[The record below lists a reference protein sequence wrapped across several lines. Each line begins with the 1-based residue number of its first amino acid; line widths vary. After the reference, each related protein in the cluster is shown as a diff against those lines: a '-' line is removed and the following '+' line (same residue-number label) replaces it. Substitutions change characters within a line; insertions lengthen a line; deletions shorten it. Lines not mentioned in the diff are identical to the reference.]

1 MSINIQNTRGDINL
15 IDQNNIKE
23 GQLIWSFKNTDVNNS
38 LGHTYSDGQLWIK
51 EPSGLLEVS
60 NRRSIDSLNFKGY
73 IDESFNGDFTNANE
87 VTQQQFK
94 RCHVGDF
101 FIFSITDKNNYK
113 IPFYKGDIL
122 LITDTQYSLV
132 ENQLYRDILTS
143 VDYIRIPGSQLDTT
157 LTDLDTDNI
166 QEAISKLELR
176 LFYCGDINTIE
187 EFNNLIKKKGGFYLF
202 KNSDISIDSSLF
214 DLNLNNNYEGRLLD
228 SGFIKFRYND
238 IIVWNGEKWN
248 IISTG
253 LLAKDISYT
262 PNSDEIDN
270 IDNFDSYIKIILKSS
285 KSLQEAIDILNINK
299 APLDKNYKIP
309 FSVLPESITTG
320 LSMQGKFYPI
330 IDISK
335 DPNDSSNQNNWPEP
349 IDLENNLLEKWRSGW
364 FYIVDTQNI
373 KNVQYKDP
381 LISSRTIEL
390 NTGDW
395 IVWVEKLN
403 RFEVID
409 NSDRVSS
416 IDVYKDDTNYTS
428 LLGSVGFK
436 STSDKL
442 SLRVSDNI
450 VEISTDGE
458 VITQDPTQKG
468 RKNYFSKYSDN
479 NYLTNSHLKEI
490 DDSIISEWNFQ
501 IGESTSYK
509 ILSTYGD
516 LEIKPTV
523 SNTNTGFTNHSIN
536 FITSI
541 YDSNKQNYTR
551 TTSIKGSTLRN
562 LTNDN
567 IYINLPEASSTLLG
581 ILKNDYLSPNYTV
594 KTNSN
599 GFITDSLN
607 SEIIVDNNDVLSNN
621 FENGYYNVGIGRSVS
636 EDIDTGEITFYSK
649 STDNDVGF
657 YTRSKNIQDPLSNKS
672 ELIEHLLNRDE
683 SKTKTSLKLNT
694 YNLNLDKVT
703 INYLPYSNG
712 SIITWE
718 EIEESYGN
726 GKTLTIPVWEDHS
739 KYNRNY
745 KGLSSS
751 PISIKINRS
760 KSGNET
766 YNRKNNLNE
775 DYGEGLKS
783 TWSYIGSNK
792 IGSLQDEE
800 QSNKSDVVSFDSWI
814 ESQRSIAT
822 KEAFIL
828 PSTSQTDD
836 DSKMN
841 NDSVV
846 TESNN
851 TSKKTEYLKKGKG
864 GSFTRILPSRTVFK
878 NADVYYD
885 AFGNLIEQDKVKD
898 VELPAE
904 SGVLLTNKSVI
915 RCKEY
920 LV

>member
-23 GQLIWSFKNTDVNNS
+23 GQLIWSFKNTDINNS
-38 LGHTYSDGQLWIK
+38 TGHTYSEGQLWIK
-51 EPSGLLEVS
+51 DPSGLLEVS

-73 IDESFNGDFTNANE
+73 IDKSFNGDFINANE
-87 VTQQQFK
+87 VTQRQFK

-101 FIFSITDKNNYK
+101 FIFSITDKDNYK
-113 IPFYKGDIL
+113 VPFYKGDVL
-122 LITDTQYSLV
+122 LITNAQYSLV
-132 ENQLYRDILTS
+132 ENQLYRDILTD
-143 VDYIRIPGSQLDTT
+143 VDYIKISGSQLDTD
-157 LTDLDTDNI
+157 LSDLDTDNL

-176 LFYCGDINTIE
+176 LFYCGDISTIE
-187 EFNNLIKKKGGFYLF
+187 EFNNLTKKKGGFYLF
-202 KNSDISIDSSLF
+202 KNSDISIDSELF
-214 DLNLNNNYEGRLLD
+214 DLTLDSNYEGRLSD

-238 IIVWNGEKWN
+238 IIVWNGEKWS
-248 IISTG
+248 IIPTG
-253 LLAKDISYT
+253 ELAKDISYT
-262 PNSDEIDN
+262 PNTTEIDEIDT
-270 IDNFDSYIKIILKSS
+270 FDSFVKNKLKSS
-285 KSLQEAIDILNINK
+285 KNLQEAIDILNINK
-299 APLDKNYKIP
+299 APLDKNHKIP

-330 IDISK
+330 IDVLK
-335 DPNDSSNQNNWPEP
+335 DPNSSDNQNNWPCP
-349 IDLENNLLEKWRSGW
+349 IDLENNLLDKWRAGW

-373 KNVQYKDP
+373 KNVQYRDP
-381 LISSRTIEL
+381 LISNRIIEL

-395 IVWVEKLN
+395 IVWVEKTN
-403 RFEVID
+403 KFEVID

-416 IDVYKDDTNYTS
+416 IDVYKDNTNYTS

-436 STSDKL
+436 STSNKL
-442 SLRVSDNI
+442 KLNVADNV
-450 VEISTDGE
+450 VEIGTDGE

-468 RKNYFSKYSDN
+468 KENYFSKYSEN
-479 NYLTNSHLKEI
+479 NYLTNAHLKELNG
-490 DDSIISEWNFQ
+490 SIISEWNFQ
-501 IGESTSYK
+501 VGESTSHRA
-509 ILSTYGD
+509 LSSYGD

-523 SNTNTGFTNHSIN
+523 SNTNTGFINHTIN

-541 YDSNKQNYTR
+541 YDPNIQNYTR
-551 TTSIKGSTLRN
+551 TTSINGSTSRN
-562 LTNDN
+562 LTNDD
-567 IYINLPEASSTLLG
+567 IDITLPEASSTLLG
-581 ILKNDYLSPNYTV
+581 SLKGDYLSPNYIV
-594 KTNSN
+594 KSNSN

-607 SEIIVDNNDVLSNN
+607 SEIVVKDNKILSDN

-649 STDNDVGF
+649 SSDNKTGF
-657 YTRSKNIQDPLSNKS
+657 YTRSRNIQDPLSKDS

-683 SKTKTSLKLNT
+683 SKTKTSLRLNP
-694 YNLNLDKVT
+694 YNLDLDKET

-726 GKTLTIPVWEDHS
+726 GEVLTIPVWEECS

-745 KGLSSS
+745 RGLSSS
-751 PISIKINRS
+751 PISIRINRN
-760 KSGNET
+760 KSGNEV
-766 YNRKNNLNE
+766 YDRENSLNKN
-775 DYGEGLKS
+775 YGEGLKS

-792 IGSLQDEE
+792 EGSLQNEE
-800 QSNKSDVVSFDSWI
+800 QSDISDVVSFDSWI

-846 TESNN
+846 TKSNN
-851 TSKKTEYLKKGKG
+851 TSRKTEYLKTSQG
-864 GSFTRILPSRTVFK
+864 GNFTRILPSRSVFQ

-885 AFGNLIEQDKVKD
+885 SFGNLIKQDVKKD
-898 VELPAE
+898 IELPAE
-904 SGVLLTNKSVI
+904 SGVILTNNSVI
-915 RCKEY
+915 RCSEY
-920 LV
+920 LS